1 MLALVDQWKSSETT
15 QQQFCTEQ
23 NLKRSTF
30 AYWVAK
36 HKRASSNSESMG
48 GFVEVDVSG
57 PAGSSPVRITYPN
70 GVVVSCPANP
80 ALIGQLIRLA

>member
-1 MLALVDQWKSSETT
+1 MLALVEQWKSSETT

-36 HKRASSNSESMG
+36 HKRASSNNESTS
-48 GFVEVDVSG
+48 GFVAVDVSG

-70 GVVVSCPANP
+70 GVVVSWPAEP
-80 ALIGQLIRLA
+80 ALIGRLIHLA

>member
-15 QQQFCTEQ
+15 QQQFCTDQ

-36 HKRASSNSESMG
+36 HKRASSNSESIG

-57 PAGSSPVRITYPN
+57 PASSATVCITYPN
-70 GVVVSCPANP
+70 GVVISCPANP